1 MKGNINPDKTVTQ
14 GAESHGVNV
23 DVQIPAKNI
32 ALQVLHHHHLLELI
46 DLLGSAISD
55 VNEEQ
60 VLLIN
65 FQSSS
70 LNICPL
76 FLHHLDEGT
85 IHDSRINL
93 QFEAEVI

>member
-1 MKGNINPDKTVTQ
+1 MKGNIDPDKTVTQ
-14 GAESHGVNV
+14 GAESHGVNI
-23 DVQIPAKNI
+23 DVQIPAKNL
-32 ALQVLHHHHLLELI
+32 ALQVLHHHLLELI

-70 LNICPL
+70 LHICPL
-76 FLHHLDEGT
+76 FLHHLDEGM
-85 IHDSRINL
+85 ILIDL
-93 QFEAEVI
+93 QSEAKVI

>member
-23 DVQIPAKNI
+23 DIQIPAKNL
-32 ALQVLHHHHLLELI
+32 ALQVLPHHHLLELVN
-46 DLLGSAISD
+46 LLGSAISD

-65 FQSSS
+65 FQSPSFH
-70 LNICPL
+70 ICPL
-76 FLHHLDEGT
+76 SLHHLDEAKYV
-85 IHDSRINL
+85 ILIDL
-93 QFEAEVI
+93 KFEAKVI

>member
-14 GAESHGVNV
+14 GAESHGVNI
-23 DVQIPAKNI
+23 DVQIPEMNL
-32 ALQVLHHHHLLELI
+32 ALQVLHHNHLLELI

-65 FQSSS
+65 FQSPPLHIS
-70 LNICPL
+70 PL

-85 IHDSRINL
+85 IHDS
-93 QFEAEVI
+93 

>member
-23 DVQIPAKNI
+23 DVQIPAKNL
-32 ALQVLHHHHLLELI
+32 AQQVFHHHHLLELI

-65 FQSSS
+65 FQSPS

-76 FLHHLDEGT
+76 FLHHLDGGK
-85 IHDSRINL
+85 IHDS
-93 QFEAEVI
+93 

>member
-14 GAESHGVNV
+14 GAESHGVNI
-23 DVQIPAKNI
+23 DVQIPAKNL

-70 LNICPL
+70 LHICPL
-76 FLHHLDEGT
+76 FLHHLARHMILDQFT
-85 IHDSRINL
+85 I
-93 QFEAEVI
+93 

>member
-23 DVQIPAKNI
+23 DVQIPAKNL
-32 ALQVLHHHHLLELI
+32 ALLVLHHYHLLELI

-60 VLLIN
+60 VLFIN
-65 FQSSS
+65 FQSPS
-70 LNICPL
+70 LHICPL
-76 FLHHLDEGT
+76 FLHHLDGGK
-85 IHDSRINL
+85 IHDS
-93 QFEAEVI
+93 

>member
-14 GAESHGVNV
+14 GTESHGVNV

-60 VLLIN
+60 VLLID
-65 FQSSS
+65 FQSPP
-70 LNICPL
+70 LHICPL
-76 FLHHLDEGT
+76 FLHHLNEGK
-85 IHDSRINL
+85 IRDS
-93 QFEAEVI
+93 